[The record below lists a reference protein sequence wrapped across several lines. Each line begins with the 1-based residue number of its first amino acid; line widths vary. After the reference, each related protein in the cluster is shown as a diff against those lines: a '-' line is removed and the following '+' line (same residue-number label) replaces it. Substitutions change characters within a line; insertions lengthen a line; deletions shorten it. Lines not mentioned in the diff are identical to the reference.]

1 MHRTPR
7 SRRWSKADATG
18 AGSVIRVVMPWT
30 HRTADIEGRPAQIL
44 VDDQFRDS
52 APVRE
57 LPRLAWFGVYCQRAP
72 GVGFWDPE
80 ETDSLDALERDLIR
94 LCEQFGQGWA
104 VYVLRI
110 ATSGIREYYVYMG
123 GGVDFTQVVP
133 GLLAQHPDYR
143 IDYEESTD
151 PSWSRYTSCLPA

>member
-1 MHRTPR
+1 M
-7 SRRWSKADATG
+7 SG
-18 AGSVIRVVMPWT
+18 V
-30 HRTADIEGRPAQIL
+30 L
-44 VDDQFRDS
+44 
-52 APVRE
+52 E

-123 GGVDFTQVVP
+123 GGVDFILHA
-133 GLLAQHPDYR
+133 G
-143 IDYEESTD
+143 
-151 PSWSRYTSCLPA
+151 